1 MEYLAPEISPVH
13 DAPQSLNCTLSSLA
27 RTVSSRPESGVELD
41 AQPARPSAAAESS
54 AMAAGLACT
63 VRNIR
68 SSCPT
73 KRATASTRC
82 GPVGRKPQVGSLDA
96 RPPLRGVPRARLRAG
111 LDARGPD
118 PRLADPGPGT

>member
-1 MEYLAPEISPVH
+1 MEYFAPEISPVH

-73 KRATASTRC
+73 NCATASTRSAA
-82 GPVGRKPQVGSLDA
+82 GGGRGA
-96 RPPLRGVPRARLRAG
+96 AG
-111 LDARGPD
+111 
-118 PRLADPGPGT
+118 RLARRPSPPAEEFRVPDFEQAWTRADRIR

>member
-73 KRATASTRC
+73 NCATASTRSARV
-82 GPVGRKPQVGSLDA
+82 GPGAAGRLA
-96 RPPLRGVPRARLRAG
+96 RRPSTLRGVPRARLRAG
-111 LDARGPD
+111 LDARGP
-118 PRLADPGPGT
+118 